1 MVSLIWLE
9 GASLDGSELLL
20 LQALDLLGE
29 NNLWWL
35 GGINAGGLDGNDEMP
50 SVLDE
55 LSGIKSK
62 DTSLI
67 WLGDISEDHIN
78 HWHEH
83 PVLLRMSSILDDWDD
98 VGSLFGHV
106 DEVSTG
112 SLGELNSVDATSW
125 SNKVG
130 NVRHSSSRGTTKVEN
145 LRAWFHV
152 DVANTSDDG

>member
-9 GASLDGSELLL
+9 GDSLDGSELLL

-29 NNLWWL
+29 HNLWWL
-35 GGINAGGLDGNDEMP
+35 GRINTGGLDGNDEMA

-55 LSGIKSK
+55 LSGVESK

-67 WLGDISEDHIN
+67 WLGDISEDDIN

-83 PVLLRMSSILDDWDD
+83 PVLLRMSSVLDDWDD
-98 VGSLFGHV
+98 VGSLLGHV
-106 DEVSTG
+106 HEVSSG

-130 NVRHSSSRGTTKVEN
+130 NVGHSGS
-145 LRAWFHV
+145 
-152 DVANTSDDG
+152 